1 MYRQQQN
8 KWYPQRSLLAHFED
22 FSLAK
27 LHHGGPSSLK
37 VVKKLLDA
45 GEISSDIISM
55 TDEMYRQEQNKW
67 YPQRSLLAHF
77 EDTLDFSRSEFTCT

>member
-1 MYRQQQN
+1 MYFLTGLS
-8 KWYPQRSLLAHFED
+8 PFERAIVLVFN

-55 TDEMYRQEQNKW
+55 TDDTNHQQQNKW

-77 EDTLDFSRSEFTCT
+77 EDTLDFTRSEFTCT

>member
-1 MYRQQQN
+1 MPNHHSSVEIYVCTGLSPFERAI
-8 KWYPQRSLLAHFED
+8 LLVFN

-45 GEISSDIISM
+45 GEISSDIISIA
-55 TDEMYRQEQNKW
+55 DEMYNQQQNKW
-67 YPQRSLLAHF
+67 YP
-77 EDTLDFSRSEFTCT
+77 